1 INFEYRPDKFKV
13 LEYQSQAV
21 LNAKKILDE
30 YGGVFLSDVV
40 GLGKTYM
47 AAMLASKLDGR
58 TLVIAPPV
66 LLDKENVGSWQ
77 SVFSDFNIFADFQS
91 LGKLDTLINEGT
103 EKYKNIFI
111 DEAHRFRTETTVTYD
126 KLARICR
133 NKRVILVTATPL
145 NNSPKDILSQIKLFQ
160 NGKNSNIPN
169 VRNLD
174 YFFKNLEEKLKKI
187 DRQKNKK
194 IYLAITKENAA
205 KIRDSILKHV
215 MIRRTRGEIEKY
227 FADDLKK
234 QNLEFPEV
242 ATPEPIYYQLNETE
256 NQIFD
261 RSIELV
267 VQEFKYAR
275 YKSMRY
281 YKKKTAQDEMQTQ
294 ENLSKFMKILL
305 IKRLESSF
313 HAFKNTINRFIK
325 NYELFL
331 QQLEAGHVYV
341 SKKYASKIFELL
353 ENDDEIAIQHLIEED
368 KAKRYSSEDFS
379 EDLKKDLLSDLQ
391 ILYEIK
397 HSWDKIVR
405 DPKLEQFVDLLS
417 NHPILKK
424 HKLIVF
430 TESKETAE
438 YLDYR
443 LNNDFSKKV
452 LVFTS
457 SSGYA
462 QRQKVIDNFDAS
474 AVLPRNDYRILVT
487 TEVLAEGVNLH
498 ASNTVINYD
507 IPWNPTRL
515 RQRVGRINRVDTT
528 FKKIYTFNFFP
539 TPQSNEKIKLKEAA
553 EAKIQYFITLLG
565 EDSHLLTEDET
576 IESHELFSQL
586 LSKNSLAEENGEH
599 SELKYFQIIRNIKK
613 QDPDLFEL
621 IKTLPKK
628 ARAGK
633 ETHTETALIT
643 FFRKNKLQKFFF
655 TSNNHTR
662 ELSFIEAAKLL
673 ESDKNVQQINLPED
687 FFDKLECNKKA
698 FIEHTTENTLEIH
711 SLKTKKDKGSQLL
724 KYIKAIFADNLGLSK
739 EQTDYINQVQN
750 QLIIGALP
758 KHTIK
763 TAHNALK
770 KYIEEKHQDTLGAFA
785 VLKKHISKELL
796 KEHLLDHLDNTSA
809 ISEVILSVY
818 LKRLQP

>member
-1 INFEYRPDKFKV
+1 VGLNTDVKTLELTQASKNNSHILSDVETKEDFTQAVISEFEYSEDTTYVEKGIEKFIAWIRSGKLEIRAYPKEKLHSKLYIITFKEDDRDLGRIITGSSNFTVSGLSDNLEFNVELKNSSDYLFAKNQFETFWDEAVPLEKQYTEIIRSRTWLNDQITPYQLFLKFLYEYFKNELTIDETINFEYRPDKFKV

-267 VQEFKYAR
+267 
-275 YKSMRY
+275 
-281 YKKKTAQDEMQTQ
+281 
-294 ENLSKFMKILL
+294 
-305 IKRLESSF
+305 
-313 HAFKNTINRFIK
+313 
-325 NYELFL
+325 
-331 QQLEAGHVYV
+331 
-341 SKKYASKIFELL
+341 
-353 ENDDEIAIQHLIEED
+353 
-368 KAKRYSSEDFS
+368 
-379 EDLKKDLLSDLQ
+379 
-391 ILYEIK
+391 
-397 HSWDKIVR
+397 
-405 DPKLEQFVDLLS
+405 
-417 NHPILKK
+417 
-424 HKLIVF
+424 
-430 TESKETAE
+430 
-438 YLDYR
+438 
-443 LNNDFSKKV
+443 
-452 LVFTS
+452 
-457 SSGYA
+457 
-462 QRQKVIDNFDAS
+462 
-474 AVLPRNDYRILVT
+474 
-487 TEVLAEGVNLH
+487 
-498 ASNTVINYD
+498 
-507 IPWNPTRL
+507 
-515 RQRVGRINRVDTT
+515 
-528 FKKIYTFNFFP
+528 
-539 TPQSNEKIKLKEAA
+539 
-553 EAKIQYFITLLG
+553 
-565 EDSHLLTEDET
+565 
-576 IESHELFSQL
+576 
-586 LSKNSLAEENGEH
+586 
-599 SELKYFQIIRNIKK
+599 
-613 QDPDLFEL
+613 
-621 IKTLPKK
+621 
-628 ARAGK
+628 
-633 ETHTETALIT
+633 
-643 FFRKNKLQKFFF
+643 
-655 TSNNHTR
+655 
-662 ELSFIEAAKLL
+662 
-673 ESDKNVQQINLPED
+673 
-687 FFDKLECNKKA
+687 
-698 FIEHTTENTLEIH
+698 
-711 SLKTKKDKGSQLL
+711 
-724 KYIKAIFADNLGLSK
+724 
-739 EQTDYINQVQN
+739 
-750 QLIIGALP
+750 
-758 KHTIK
+758 
-763 TAHNALK
+763 
-770 KYIEEKHQDTLGAFA
+770 
-785 VLKKHISKELL
+785 
-796 KEHLLDHLDNTSA
+796 
-809 ISEVILSVY
+809 
-818 LKRLQP
+818 